1 MHIPGIILMAVLT
14 EAQSKS
20 DAGNFQSRM
29 KLPLSVTRGPYNR
42 EDVPLRNTEF
52 I

>member
-1 MHIPGIILMAVLT
+1 MYKPGIILMAVLT

-42 EDVPLRNTEF
+42 NNVPLTTTEF